1 MDERVKIRLVNII
14 LMKRMDDGMNFTL
27 LHSQIMDGGHA
38 QIIYFHVNKQL

>member
-14 LMKRMDDGMNFTL
+14 LMKRMDGMKFTL